1 MFRYYIRL
9 AYLSFRRHIGL
20 TALMV
25 TALGIGIAACVVT
38 QTVYQAMSGNPLWW
52 KNDRLYSVTMDNWSK
67 EFPANEDRPHLP
79 PSQLNYRDATFLYES
94 NIPVRKVIMYKG
106 WGVLTV
112 PDTPIKPVRATTRI
126 TTADFFAM
134 FDTPFQFGAGWA
146 DAADLGPEPL
156 IVLSKELNDLL
167 FRGQNSV
174 GRRVRWS
181 DHEFRVIGV
190 LREWNP
196 LPKFYDLNNGNFEL
210 AEGAYIPWGWGIALE
225 HYSAGST
232 NTWKPEVMDTFSEF
246 LQTEAV
252 WIQMWVELPSA
263 DHRRRMQSYIDA
275 YWADQRR
282 AGRFERPRNNRLT
295 NIGQWLKDLE
305 VVQDDNRVLV
315 GLAFAF
321 LMVCLLNTAG
331 LLLAKLLNGAS
342 IAGVRRA
349 LGASRSDIFL
359 QHLTEAGLIAAGGGI
374 VGMILGALGL
384 WGVRSLYNSPLQQ
397 GGAASG
403 YQALAHF
410 DASSAL
416 TALWLS
422 AVAALLAGLYPAWRI
437 GRVAPANYLKSQ
449 R

>member
-1 MFRYYIRL
+1 MLRYYARL
-9 AYLSFRRHIGL
+9 ACLSFRRHPGL

-25 TALGIGIAACVVT
+25 MAIGVGIAVCVVT
-38 QTVYQAMSGNPLWW
+38 QTVYRAMSGNPLWW
-52 KNDRLYSVTMDNWSK
+52 KNDRLFAVTMDNWSK
-67 EFPANEDRPHLP
+67 DIPANEERPHLP
-79 PSQLNYRDATFLYES
+79 PPQLTYRDATFLYQS
-94 NIPVRKVIMYKG
+94 NIPVRKVLMYKG

-112 PDTPIKPVRATTRI
+112 PDTPVKPLRALTRI

-134 FDTPFQFGAGWA
+134 FDTPFLYGAGWSN
-146 DAADLGPEPL
+146 AADLGPEPV
-156 IVLSKELNDLL
+156 IVLSKESNDLL
-167 FRGQNSV
+167 FRGENSV

-181 DHEFRVIGV
+181 DREFRVIGV

-196 LPKFYDLNNGNFEL
+196 LPKFYDLNNGSFEL
-210 AEGAYIPWGWGIALE
+210 AEAAYIPWGWGIALE

-232 NTWKPEVMDTFSEF
+232 NSWKAQTMPTFAEF

-263 DHRRRMQSYIDA
+263 DHRRRMQSFIDT

-295 NIGQWLKDLE
+295 NIDQWLKDLE

-321 LMVCLLNTAG
+321 LTVCLLNTVG
-331 LLLAKLLNGAS
+331 LLLAKLLNSAS
-342 IAGVRRA
+342 IAGIRRA
-349 LGASRSDIFL
+349 LGASRRDVFL
-359 QHLTEAGLIAAGGGI
+359 QHLTEVGIIAAAGGVAGL
-374 VGMILGALGL
+374 MLGALGL
-384 WGVRSLYNSPLQQ
+384 WGVRALYATTLQQ
-397 GGAASG
+397 GSAASG

-410 DASSAL
+410 DASSAF

-422 AVAALLAGLYPAWRI
+422 AAAALVAGLYPAWRI
-437 GRVAPANYLKSQ
+437 GRVAPAIYLKGQ
-449 R
+449 